1 LPASAL
7 AAKRHPASNCGRKLI
22 GATSHYVTGEL
33 DQGPIIEQDICRVTH
48 RDSLADLLRKGRELE
63 RNVLIRSVRWHLL
76 HRVLPHGR
84 KAVVFD

>member
-1 LPASAL
+1 MGLVE
-7 AAKRHPASNCGRKLI
+7 AKVRLESVEPLHHLEP
-22 GATSHYVTGEL
+22 TGEL

-76 HRVLPHGR
+76 HRVLPYGR
-84 KAVVFD
+84 KTVVFD